1 MASVFGEGPVG
12 GLPFFIAGMSLLS
25 ACFVALCAACK
36 RKDESK
42 LPSQDDAQVLCDE
55 PAVPGPT
62 VPLAFGGSLPNLQH
76 GSERDPGDA
85 NNTPAPLTLPRPPNK
100 DDNTVGSC
108 SALILLQR
116 DLPNVPSS
124 PDMTYSN
131 LSFPK
136 RAEVVTLC
144 ESQRVEGE
152 ESQNVHPAEDKIVE
166 NIPGHQAEAGGPS
179 YACVVKK
186 KKKTTDGKQTWVEMD
201 KPQEMSLPTSTALSP
216 PTKEIEEMYSVVCKE
231 KKKKKAQR
239 SEEAAPQ
246 AKEMMVSQESNGIAS
261 YQSSSLP
268 TATEP
273 YYDTVPCEPRT
284 KVASQP
290 VAEPAYESVDTYWD
304 KVKKKA
310 KAPKKKMAPEN
321 LYESIDQVA
330 IYSQQ
335 GQGRTSQLES

>member
-1 MASVFGEGPVG
+1 MA
-12 GLPFFIAGMSLLS
+12 
-25 ACFVALCAACK
+25 
-36 RKDESK
+36 
-42 LPSQDDAQVLCDE
+42 
-55 PAVPGPT
+55 
-62 VPLAFGGSLPNLQH
+62 PLAFGGSLPNLQH
-76 GSERDPGDA
+76 GGGRDPGDA
-85 NNTPAPLTLPRPPNK
+85 NTIPALLTLPRPPNK
-100 DDNTVGSC
+100 DGNTVGSC
-108 SALILLQR
+108 SFLILPQR

-136 RAEVVTLC
+136 RGEVTLC

-152 ESQNVHPAEDKIVE
+152 ESQKVHPVADKITE
-166 NIPGHQAEAGGPS
+166 DIPGHEAQAGGPS

-186 KKKTTDGKQTWVEMD
+186 KKTTTTDDKQTWVEMD
-201 KPQEMSLPTSTALSP
+201 KPREMPLLTSPALSP

-246 AKEMMVSQESNGIAS
+246 AKGNPVSQESNGIAS

-273 YYDTVPCEPRT
+273 YYETVPCEPWT

-290 VAEPAYESVDTYWD
+290 VAEPAYESVDTYWN
-304 KVKKKA
+304 KVKKKKT

-321 LYESIDQVA
+321 LYESIDQVT
-330 IYSQQ
+330 I
-335 GQGRTSQLES
+335 